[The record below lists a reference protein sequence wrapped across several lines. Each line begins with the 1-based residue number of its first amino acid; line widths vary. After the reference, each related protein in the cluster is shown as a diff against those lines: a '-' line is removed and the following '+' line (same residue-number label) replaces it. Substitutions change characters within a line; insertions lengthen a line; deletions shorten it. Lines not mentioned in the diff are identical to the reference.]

1 MHPRADRERTSEV
14 SSIHTVPYL
23 ILVHPTPS
31 RSSPPDHPLAYRVT
45 SLDPPPPPLSLRPP
59 SHLFLSL
66 ASRIPFASPRRTST
80 LCRPRHAAHRPNDQ
94 QTFSPHRHLPFFL
107 PRHLAPHPH
116 SHPTHTTH
124 PTPIPHDG
132 MAGPPTPSI
141 TRFDPALTWRF
152 DTIRYDRSSDG
163 PWTTDR

>member
-45 SLDPPPPPLSLRPP
+45 SLDPPPPS
-59 SHLFLSL
+59 
-66 ASRIPFASPRRTST
+66 PFASPTFTPLSIARLSHPICESTTDKHPLPTSPRRSSTQRPTDLLTTS
-80 LCRPRHAAHRPNDQ
+80 PP
-94 QTFSPHRHLPFFL
+94 SFL
-107 PRHLAPHPH
+107 SRHLAPHPH

-141 TRFDPALTWRF
+141 TRFDPALTRR
-152 DTIRYDRSSDG
+152 DVT
-163 PWTTDR
+163 